1 MSSYLTRSMS
11 SEAIQNMSS
20 FHNDIVN
27 TYDRYGMDLLDNLG
41 RRNIVMSQAQEKF
54 FSKVLGKR
62 YDGVRND
69 GATGQPDIM
78 IGALGKELECKLT
91 SKHKSGAI
99 SFQTDHATL
108 LQKGT
113 LDYLYVV
120 ADRDFKKFAV
130 LYFAGLDVGDFHNP
144 SPGSRGKVAM
154 IKHKAMT
161 KCSVLMG
168 KMINR
173 NNLELI
179 KINES
184 LKKVSGTAVATKR
197 KLLKRKTYW
206 ETIPTK
212 YSVSLEEVS
221 QSTT

>member
-1 MSSYLTRSMS
+1 MSYLTRSMS

-54 FSKVLGKR
+54 FSQVLGKC

-69 GATGQPDIM
+69 GATGQPDIV

-91 SKHKSGAI
+91 SKHKSGTI

-108 LQKGT
+108 LQKGS

-120 ADRDFKKFAV
+120 ADRDFKNFAV

-144 SPGSRGKVAM
+144 SPGSRGKVSM
-154 IKHKAMT
+154 IKHKAMA

-168 KMINR
+168 EMINR
-173 NNLELI
+173 NNLELN
-179 KINES
+179 KINEL
-184 LKKVSGTAVATKR
+184 LKQVSSAAVATKR
-197 KLLKRKTYW
+197 KLLKRKSYW

-221 QSTT
+221 